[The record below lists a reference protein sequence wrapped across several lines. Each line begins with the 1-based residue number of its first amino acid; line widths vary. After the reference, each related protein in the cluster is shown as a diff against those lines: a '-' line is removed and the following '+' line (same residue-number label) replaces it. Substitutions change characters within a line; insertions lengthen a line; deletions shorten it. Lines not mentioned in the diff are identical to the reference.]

1 MGMIDH
7 YLAYAAAFEEAY
19 ASDDWARLEPFF
31 TEDAVYDFIAPAP
44 FGGTYEGRAAVLAQ
58 FKASVNGFDRRFD
71 ARTVEALEGP
81 IEKDGA
87 VWMRWAAIYTLAGAP
102 DCRMEG
108 EERAV
113 FAGDRIRRLED
124 CMTDAEA
131 SHVGAYFA
139 QYGTKLKPAK

>member
-58 FKASVNGFDRRFD
+58 FKASVNGFDRRSD
-71 ARTVEALEGP
+71 ARVAIGVIASAVPCWFLLLPAL
-81 IEKDGA
+81 
-87 VWMRWAAIYTLAGAP
+87 L
-102 DCRMEG
+102 
-108 EERAV
+108 
-113 FAGDRIRRLED
+113 
-124 CMTDAEA
+124 
-131 SHVGAYFA
+131 
-139 QYGTKLKPAK
+139 